1 MKATDTYEGL
11 RFSEVDGIGTVTLD
25 RAEKYNTLTSQV
37 ISSISSVLKEV
48 QQSESIRVLIIKATG
63 KAFST
68 GHDLKEIDEKGT
80 ETFLNK
86 LFTDCSEMMQLI
98 RKIPQPVIAQV
109 QGIATAAGCQLIA
122 SCDLVVSSA
131 DSIFATNG
139 IDNGLYC
146 ATPSVALS
154 RAMRPKHAF
163 EMLLS
168 GEFIDAAR
176 AAELGL
182 VNRVVEK
189 DLLEKETVTL
199 AKTLASKS
207 LSALRLGKKSFYE
220 QINLDIQSAYQ
231 KTSDELVSNILS
243 AEGQEGIKA
252 FIERRKPE
260 WTIK

>member
-1 MKATDTYEGL
+1 
-11 RFSEVDGIGTVTLD
+11 
-25 RAEKYNTLTSQV
+25 
-37 ISSISSVLKEV
+37 
-48 QQSESIRVLIIKATG
+48 
-63 KAFST
+63 
-68 GHDLKEIDEKGT
+68 
-80 ETFLNK
+80 
-86 LFTDCSEMMQLI
+86 
-98 RKIPQPVIAQV
+98 
-109 QGIATAAGCQLIA
+109 
-122 SCDLVVSSA
+122 
-131 DSIFATNG
+131 
-139 IDNGLYC
+139 
-146 ATPSVALS
+146 
-154 RAMRPKHAF
+154 
-163 EMLLS
+163 MLLS

-189 DLLEKETVTL
+189 DLLKKETVTL